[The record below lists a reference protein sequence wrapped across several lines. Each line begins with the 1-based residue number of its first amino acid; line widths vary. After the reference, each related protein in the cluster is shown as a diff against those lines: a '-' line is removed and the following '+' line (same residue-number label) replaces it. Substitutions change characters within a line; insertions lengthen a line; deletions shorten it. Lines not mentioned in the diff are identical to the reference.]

1 MARTSGCTQAGR
13 GPLLRSVSQCGDSWG
28 GGGHR
33 LRVTAPKLCHLRP
46 LHAHPRSSISLCV
59 PLPHV
64 TFPLG
69 TWDVWPASL
78 LHFACERMWATAL
91 AATGLAG
98 RTGFQVQMDSFFRDQ
113 GSGWGLG
120 QGARFPGKGD
130 GHMCA
135 RL

>member
-1 MARTSGCTQAGR
+1 MRTSGCTQAGR
-13 GPLLRSVSQCGDSWG
+13 GPLLRSVSRCGDSW

-64 TFPLG
+64 TFHLG

-78 LHFACERMWATAL
+78 LHFACERMWAPAL

-98 RTGFQVQMDSFFRDQ
+98 RTGFQV
-113 GSGWGLG
+113 
-120 QGARFPGKGD
+120 
-130 GHMCA
+130 
-135 RL
+135 